1 MERKRSGVW
10 CGIVR
15 VISKLRDKSQDKN
28 VEKNVK
34 MKSRP
39 HIRSAPVWCAT
50 PSGRWHINA
59 RLCVLWQCE
68 EERSDELCWLTRE
81 LYKSNIWIISHHAR
95 YAHAHR
101 TLSLT
106 LHARVI
112 DKQNSNEKSRGK
124 EMWNVCQWASSEI
137 DMTTEWSVSVAECDV
152 GLWDE
157 QAKWET
163 KVKKKKNVVRK
174 IKPLT
179 SAPLL
184 WLCLSRYAP
193 ETSIDNWHHL
203 W

>member
-1 MERKRSGVW
+1 MWNVCQWASSEIDMTTEWSVSVAEWW

-106 LHARVI
+106 LHARVSWQSKI
-112 DKQNSNEKSRGK
+112 KQKKSRRNK
-124 EMWNVCQWASSEI
+124 MLVNEPEAKLTTLTECKRSEDDRLTTIVVLIISPSHNLPASRQLPCGI
-137 DMTTEWSVSVAECDV
+137 FRAA
-152 GLWDE
+152 LHN
-157 QAKWET
+157 A
-163 KVKKKKNVVRK
+163 R
-174 IKPLT
+174 
-179 SAPLL
+179 
-184 WLCLSRYAP
+184 
-193 ETSIDNWHHL
+193 
-203 W
+203 